1 MKKLPLCRVL
11 CGKARPFRPIRRK
24 EKKNKLLRLGW
35 FPESQRL
42 SAQQAAKPHQAIRLS
57 RLIFLAV
64 FALAALGA
72 DEPQNRGLAGYS
84 ADGARVEREWE
95 MKFRALPSPDN
106 MREYMKRL
114 SARPHHVG
122 SPYDQD
128 NAQWILSKFKE
139 WGLDAHIETFHVL
152 FPTPKER
159 LVELVEPTKFVA
171 KLQEPAFSVDPT
183 SDQMDEQLPTYNAYS
198 TDGDVT
204 GPLVYVNYGVP
215 EDYKQLERLGLSVK
229 GAIVIARYGAS
240 WRGIKPKVAAE
251 HGAVGCLIYSDPR
264 DDGYFQ
270 GDVFPQGPWR
280 PLEGAQRGSVMDMT
294 LYSGDPL
301 TPGVGATEEAKR
313 LPVGEA
319 PTITKVPVMPLSYGD
334 AQPLLA
340 ALQGPVAPDGWRGAL
355 PLPYHIGPGPAKV
368 HLRVSFNWDIKPI
381 YDVIAR
387 VTGSQYPAEW
397 IIRGNHHD
405 AWVNG
410 AQDPISGQMALLEE
424 ARGFADLLKEGWK
437 PRRTIIYC
445 AWDGEEEGLLGSTE
459 WAEQHA
465 DELQANAAVYINT
478 DSNGRGYLN
487 AGGSHTLEQFIN
499 GVERDIE
506 DPETRLSVWKRN
518 QLARIKKAAPD
529 DLQEV
534 RQRPDLRI
542 GALGSGSDYT
552 GFLQHLGIA
561 ALNLSYDGE
570 DGGGIYHS
578 VYDDFYWYTHFSDTQ
593 FVYGRALAQTVGT
606 SVMRLADA
614 GLLPLDFT
622 NFADTVRKYVEELR
636 TLLKKEQDE
645 TRERN
650 KQIEEGVFAATAD
663 PRQVSIPPKME
674 EVPPY
679 LNFAPLD
686 NAVSSLSQGAGRY
699 AKALAKARENGGS
712 ALDRAA
718 LDSVDKRLIES
729 ERRLTTREGL
739 PRRPWYRHQIYAPG
753 YYTGYGVKTIPA
765 VREAIEEKQW
775 KEADEQIVVVA
786 KVLNDE
792 AALIDSAAAELDK
805 ATAAAH
811 QMPRP

>member
-1 MKKLPLCRVL
+1 MKS
-11 CGKARPFRPIRRK
+11 FM
-24 EKKNKLLRLGW
+24 
-35 FPESQRL
+35 
-42 SAQQAAKPHQAIRLS
+42 
-57 RLIFLAV
+57 FLVV
-64 FALAALGA
+64 FALAA
-72 DEPQNRGLAGYS
+72 DEPPSRGLAGYS
-84 ADGARVEREWE
+84 ADGARVERDWE
-95 MKFRALPSPDN
+95 TRFRALPSPDN

-114 SARPHHVG
+114 SARPHHLG

-171 KLQEPAFSVDPT
+171 KLQEPALSVDPT
-183 SDQMDEQLPTYNAYS
+183 SEQVDEQLPTYNAYS

-215 EDYKQLERLGLSVK
+215 EDYKQLERLGISVK

-410 AQDPISGQMALLEE
+410 AQDPVSGQMALLEE

-712 ALDRAA
+712 TLDRAA

-805 ATAAAH
+805 AIAAAH